1 MMTLT
6 KAATKTATKKPRTTR
21 AKAGEEK
28 RVPVSEGNI
37 KKAALRLLQH
47 TLVSTEIQY
56 VQRVL
61 GTSATQQA
69 IDDNVIAVRKMVWA
83 SIAPA
88 D

>member
-1 MMTLT
+1 MTAT
-6 KAATKTATKKPRTTR
+6 KTKTATAKPRATR

-47 TLVSTEIQY
+47 ALVSTEIQY

-69 IDDNVIAVRKMVWA
+69 IDDNVIAVRKMVWS

>member
-1 MMTLT
+1 MIAP
-6 KAATKTATKKPRTTR
+6 KKTRAVR

-37 KKAALRLLQH
+37 RKTALRLLQQN
-47 TLVSTEIQY
+47 LVSTEIQY
-56 VQRVL
+56 IQRVL
-61 GTSATQQA
+61 GTSATQQD
-69 IDDNVIAVRKMVWA
+69 IDSNVIAVRKMVWA